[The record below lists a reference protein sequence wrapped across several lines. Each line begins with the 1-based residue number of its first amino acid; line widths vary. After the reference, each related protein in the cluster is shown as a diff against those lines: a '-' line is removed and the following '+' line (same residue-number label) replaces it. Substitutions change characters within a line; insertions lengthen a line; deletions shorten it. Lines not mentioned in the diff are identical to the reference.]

1 MKIAVLLLVAACACA
16 TAQARSLQQAG
27 NLNDPRLTTFNSA
40 LKAAGITITDK
51 AWTVLAP
58 TNKAFQDDDLFK
70 KTGLTAAQLLLPA
83 NKAKLVQLLQYH
95 VIPAGAFT
103 SAQLKPGQKRATAL
117 KGAAPLTVQLD
128 DDGQLEFA
136 GVGDSVEIKQA
147 NIKAGKAIVHIV
159 DDVLIP
165 PSLSKFGH

>member
-1 MKIAVLLLVAACACA
+1 MKLAVVLLVACACA
-16 TAQARSLQQAG
+16 AVQARSLQQATM
-27 NLNDPRLTTFNSA
+27 NDPRLTTFNRA

-51 AWTVLAP
+51 PWTVFAP
-58 TNKAFQDDDLFK
+58 SNTAFQDDDLVT

-95 VIPAGAFT
+95 VFPTRAVA
-103 SAQLKPGQKRATAL
+103 SAQLKPGQQLVTAL
-117 KGAAPLTVQLD
+117 RGATPLMVEQD
-128 DDGQLEFA
+128 DDGQLEVA
-136 GVGDSVEIKQA
+136 GSGDSVEILQP

-165 PSLSKFGH
+165 PSLRTFGH